1 MTKQMTPRKTYVSAN
16 SLTRDSF
23 RLARKIYDSGWRP
36 DMLIGLWRG
45 GTPIAV
51 AVHEFLHKMGLT
63 PRHIAMKCSSYDAM
77 TRLDSPVSFEFSD
90 VIIDS
95 IAPGTRVLL
104 VDDVFDS
111 GRTMEACS
119 SRIRAIPADTRIA
132 TVFWKPEANLTGI
145 KPDFFINETSD
156 WIVFPHEL
164 EGLTDEEIRI
174 KDPIVYALIKGEPE
188 PCFSL

>member
-1 MTKQMTPRKTYVSAN
+1 MAPQKTYVSAN

-51 AVHEFLHKMGLT
+51 AVHEFLRKMGLK
-63 PRHIAMKCSSYDAM
+63 PRHIAMKCSSYAAM
-77 TRLDSPVSFEFSD
+77 TRLDSPVSFEYCD
-90 VIIDS
+90 QIIES
-95 IAPGTRVLL
+95 IEPNSRVLL

-111 GRTMEACS
+111 GRTMKACS
-119 SRIRAIPADTRIA
+119 ERLRKIPADVRVA
-132 TVFWKPEANLTGI
+132 TVFWKPEANLTDI
-145 KPDFFINETSD
+145 KPDFFINETND

-174 KDPIVYALIKGEPE
+174 KDPIIYALIKGEPE
-188 PCFSL
+188 PRFAL

>member
-1 MTKQMTPRKTYVSAN
+1 MTSVKTYVSAN

-36 DMLIGLWRG
+36 DLLIGLWRG

-51 AVHEFLHKMGLT
+51 AVHEFLRAMGLS
-63 PRHIAMKCSSYDAM
+63 PRHIAMKCSSYAAM
-77 TRLDSPVSFEFSD
+77 TRLDSPVHFELCEEIF
-90 VIIDS
+90 DS
-95 IAPGTRVLL
+95 IAPGSHVLL

-111 GRTMEACS
+111 GRTMKACS
-119 SRIRAIPADTRIA
+119 ERIRKIPADVRVA
-132 TVFWKPEANLTGI
+132 TVFWKPDANLTDI
-145 KPDFFINETSD
+145 TPDFYMNATND

-174 KDPIVYALIKGEPE
+174 KDPVVYALLKGEPE
-188 PCFSL
+188 PKFAS